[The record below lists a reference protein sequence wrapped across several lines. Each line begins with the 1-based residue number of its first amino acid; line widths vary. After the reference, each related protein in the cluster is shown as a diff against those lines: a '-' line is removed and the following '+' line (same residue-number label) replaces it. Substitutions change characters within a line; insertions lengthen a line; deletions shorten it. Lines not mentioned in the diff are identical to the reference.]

1 MSLRIINFI
10 KNIKI
15 FSYTN
20 TSNIG
25 RWNVKDNS
33 AIKEV
38 LANMDCCG
46 DRLCGKPINYSKNIE
61 KILKNG
67 YYKN

>member
-15 FSYTN
+15 VSHTN
-20 TSNIG
+20 TTNYG
-25 RWNVKDNS
+25 RWNTKDNS

-46 DRLCGKPINYSKNIE
+46 GQLCGEPINYSKNIK
-61 KILKNG
+61 KILK
-67 YYKN
+67 K